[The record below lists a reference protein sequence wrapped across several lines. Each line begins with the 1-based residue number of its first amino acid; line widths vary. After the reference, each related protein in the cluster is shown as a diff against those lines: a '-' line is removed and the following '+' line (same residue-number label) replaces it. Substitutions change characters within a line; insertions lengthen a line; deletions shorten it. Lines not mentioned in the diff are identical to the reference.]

1 MTERLLTAGEVAD
14 LLNLPESWVREATR
28 QGRLPH
34 LRLGRYI
41 RYHPTA
47 ITDWLTHQASPGA
60 SERAPRRR

>member
-1 MTERLLTAGEVAD
+1 MTQRLLTAQEVAD

-41 RYHPTA
+41 RYDHEA
-47 ITDWLTHQASPGA
+47 ITTWLASQASSPHSA
-60 SERAPRRR
+60 HPRPQ